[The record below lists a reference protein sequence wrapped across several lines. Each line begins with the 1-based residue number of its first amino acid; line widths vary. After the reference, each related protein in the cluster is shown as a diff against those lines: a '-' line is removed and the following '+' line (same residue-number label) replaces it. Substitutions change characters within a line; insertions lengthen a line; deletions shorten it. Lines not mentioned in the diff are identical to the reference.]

1 MFSVAQNYK
10 FQKQICNQALVHGW
24 IATIYSVSNL
34 NHVFN
39 ISAQCQLI
47 MSQNIK
53 VFSILDLLHWFRLG
67 KKNPQIMIVYIISQV
82 YQIPWL
88 FYQFYVSA
96 RNTCKTHQFIQ
107 KLDNQLVEL
116 QTKPNQMQFAAK
128 VMLIVREE
136 QMFKKLIPNAEIT
149 YMKLSP
155 LNFDK
160 NFDFMR
166 EVIDNL
172 KFQSPYA
179 PVFNYKQV
187 SVFKITSENQPTL
200 DFATIIT
207 QSASSTIFISHLPI
221 TDLLLNLKPFL
232 TPNTQIVLDNGDLT
246 GITLGY
252 DTTYFDLVGSAVD
265 SLSVL
270 AGENGKIVV
279 SKKFWAKFWKEIR
292 FPFQVDEKTVRI
304 RLD

>member
-1 MFSVAQNYK
+1 
-10 FQKQICNQALVHGW
+10 
-24 IATIYSVSNL
+24 
-34 NHVFN
+34 
-39 ISAQCQLI
+39 
-47 MSQNIK
+47 
-53 VFSILDLLHWFRLG
+53 
-67 KKNPQIMIVYIISQV
+67 
-82 YQIPWL
+82 
-88 FYQFYVSA
+88 
-96 RNTCKTHQFIQ
+96 
-107 KLDNQLVEL
+107 
-116 QTKPNQMQFAAK
+116 MQFATK

-136 QMFKKLIPNAEIT
+136 QMFQKLIPNVQVT
-149 YMKLSP
+149 YVQLKP
-155 LNFDK
+155 LNFDHS
-160 NFDFMR
+160 FDFMR
-166 EVIDNL
+166 EIIDNL
-172 KFQSPYA
+172 KLQSPYA

-200 DFATIIT
+200 DFATIVT
-207 QSASSTIFISHLPI
+207 QQPNSTIFLSHLPI
-221 TDLLLNLKPFL
+221 PDLLLNLKPFL
-232 TPNTQIVLDNGDLT
+232 TTTTQIVLDNGDLT